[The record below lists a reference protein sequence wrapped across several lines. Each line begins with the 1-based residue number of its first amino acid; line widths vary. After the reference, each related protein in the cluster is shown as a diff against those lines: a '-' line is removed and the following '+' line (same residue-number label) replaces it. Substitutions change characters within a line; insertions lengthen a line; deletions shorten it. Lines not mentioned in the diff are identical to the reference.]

1 MPETADHADLHAG
14 PSIAL
19 SGAHPV
25 ALNVRYT
32 PNPDG
37 WVTAQLAEVPA
48 AISQGR
54 DESEAFRNLIDAV
67 HDLAHV
73 PTGPERLA
81 LTVQARVIEP
91 LFALLHR

>member
-1 MPETADHADLHAG
+1 VGTLSGVAETTADAPL
-14 PSIAL
+14 PI
-19 SGAHPV
+19 AHPR

-37 WVTAQLAEVPA
+37 WVTAQFVELPA

-54 DESEAFRNLIDAV
+54 DESEAFRNLLAAV
-67 HDLAHV
+67 NDIAHV

-81 LTVQARVIEP
+81 LRIQARVIEP

>member
-1 MPETADHADLHAG
+1 VAETTDAPL
-14 PSIAL
+14 PVT
-19 SGAHPV
+19 HPT

-37 WVTAQLAEVPA
+37 WVTAQFVELPA

-54 DESEAFRNLIDAV
+54 DEPEAFRNLLDAA
-67 HDLAHV
+67 HDLTHY
-73 PTGPERLA
+73 PTGAERLA
-81 LTVQARVIEP
+81 LTLQARVLEP